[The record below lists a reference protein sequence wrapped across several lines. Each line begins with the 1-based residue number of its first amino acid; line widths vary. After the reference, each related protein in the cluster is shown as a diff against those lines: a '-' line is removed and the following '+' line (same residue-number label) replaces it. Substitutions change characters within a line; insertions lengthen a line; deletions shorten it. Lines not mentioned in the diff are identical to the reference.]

1 RLGRIF
7 MNRTLKVYSAFKDF
21 YGLEE
26 TIERIVGF
34 FRHAAQ
40 GLEEKKQILYLLGP
54 VGGGKSSLADRLK
67 DLMEKCP
74 IYVLATN
81 DGVSPIFESPLGL
94 FDPASMGAMLEERYG
109 IPQRLLMGNMS
120 PWAVKRLD
128 EFGGDISKFS
138 VIKLH
143 PSKLRQICVAK
154 TEPGDENTQ
163 DISSLVGKVDIRKL
177 EHFGQNDADAYS
189 YSGGLNR
196 TTQGVLEFVEM
207 FNAPLKMLHPLLT
220 TTPERTYVGT
230 ENDGAMPYQGLIIA
244 HSNESEWQSFRANR
258 NNEAFL
264 DRISVIKVPYCLRV
278 TEEKQIYEKLL
289 TSSELREASVAP
301 GTLEMLARFSVLTRL
316 TPHENYSLMSTMRIY
331 DGQSP
336 KATDPHA
343 K

>member
-1 RLGRIF
+1 MTTKDNIFDLYAQAYESQKQHRMSLREYLEGCRADPALYASTAERMIAAIGDPEFVDTSKDTRLGRIF
-7 MNRTLKVYSAFKDF
+7 MNRTLKVYPAFKDF

-81 DGVSPIFESPLGL
+81 DGVSPIFESALGL
-94 FDPASMGAMLEERYG
+94 FEPATMGRTLEDRYG

-154 TEPGDENTQ
+154 TEPGDENNQ
-163 DISSLVGKVDIRKL
+163 DISALVGKVDIRKL

-196 TTQGVLEFVEM
+196 
-207 FNAPLKMLHPLLT
+207 
-220 TTPERTYVGT
+220 
-230 ENDGAMPYQGLIIA
+230 
-244 HSNESEWQSFRANR
+244 
-258 NNEAFL
+258 
-264 DRISVIKVPYCLRV
+264 C
-278 TEEKQIYEKLL
+278 
-289 TSSELREASVAP
+289 
-301 GTLEMLARFSVLTRL
+301 TR
-316 TPHENYSLMSTMRIY
+316 S
-331 DGQSP
+331 
-336 KATDPHA
+336 
-343 K
+343 